1 MFGFESI
8 RPSPSFLPRRST
20 PSARLPSRP
29 APLPLHFGAFSFP
42 PRRGGVETILTAR
55 AGRGVGGTRCVMQI
69 SQLLIGWRRAS
80 GGGAGV
86 RRRSTRGGG
95 QGESPCPAASPPPL
109 LPPLAPQPRSPPRP
123 PGEAPPHPHPP
134 ARPPVGALRPFTP
147 GGWASPASAAAA
159 AVAEEA
165 REDLAAAAAVAGSA
179 AAAAAAATSSLCRGI
194 AARALGAVNPT
205 ALGAA

>member
-80 GGGAGV
+80 GGGAGARGSRPV
-86 RRRSTRGGG
+86 PPLPHPLSSLRWPRSRAPRLGLPERPRPIPTRPRAPPSARSAPLLLAAGRARRLLQRPRWRRRPERTWR
-95 QGESPCPAASPPPL
+95 QRRRWRDRQQQQQQQLRAPCVAA
-109 LPPLAPQPRSPPRP
+109 LPHEP
-123 PGEAPPHPHPP
+123 
-134 ARPPVGALRPFTP
+134 
-147 GGWASPASAAAA
+147 
-159 AVAEEA
+159 
-165 REDLAAAAAVAGSA
+165 
-179 AAAAAAATSSLCRGI
+179 
-194 AARALGAVNPT
+194 
-205 ALGAA
+205 